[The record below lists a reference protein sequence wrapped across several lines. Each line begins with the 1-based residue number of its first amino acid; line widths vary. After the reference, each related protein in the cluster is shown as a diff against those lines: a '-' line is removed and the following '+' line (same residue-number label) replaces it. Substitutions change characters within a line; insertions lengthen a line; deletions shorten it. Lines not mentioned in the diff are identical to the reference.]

1 MELLIVSS
9 TINSF
14 LLRVISSEIVS
25 SYYLFDIN
33 TFSEVTIQPGLKK
46 ECDDI
51 FKRQITE
58 SCVQLELPEIL
69 DVTFSRLN
77 CACLP

>member
-25 SYYLFDIN
+25 SYHLFDIN

-58 SCVQLELPEIL
+58 SCEQELPEIL